1 MDTRYAPV
9 FLSHGSPMTALD
21 AGPAGAFWRALGRAI
36 DAGVA
41 AGGTA
46 PSAIVVLSAHTLALP
61 SVPSRP
67 PRAAAPEQGRVPHGG
82 GRGTPR
88 PGRSFTLAGARHQAV
103 HDFGGF
109 PQALYDLRYEVA
121 GVPCLAPHVEQLL
134 QWAGIEAEHAD
145 AGGLDHG
152 IWVPLR
158 DIRPLGDI
166 PVLPVAFPPDYS
178 PEQLFELGAA
188 LSPLIDEGVWIIGT
202 GSITHNL
209 RLGLPR
215 AEPVAEIPA
224 SAAFRTWFA
233 ERSAVRDW
241 PALLSYRTQAPE
253 AQYMHPTDEHLLPW
267 FIAAGAG
274 GPEHAPIRLH
284 ASVAGGH
291 LGMDAYAFGADARAL
306 ADGVAAAA
314 ATS

>member
-21 AGPAGAFWRALGRAI
+21 AGPAGAFWRELGLAI
-36 DAGVA
+36 DAREA
-41 AGGTA
+41 AGGLA
-46 PSAIVVLSAHTLALP
+46 PSAIVALSAHTLAR
-61 SVPSRP
+61 RP
-67 PRAAAPEQGRVPHGG
+67 V
-82 GRGTPR
+82 
-88 PGRSFTLAGARHQAV
+88 TLAGARHQAV

-109 PQALYDLRYEVA
+109 PQALYDLRYDVA

-145 AGGLDHG
+145 ASGLDHG

-158 DIRPLGDI
+158 DIRPRADI
-166 PVLPVAFPPDYS
+166 PVLPVAFPPES
-178 PEQLFELGAA
+178 TPQQLFELGAA

-215 AEPVAEIPA
+215 AEAVAELPA
-224 SAAFRTWFA
+224 SAAFRAWFA
-233 ERSAVRDW
+233 ERSAARDW
-241 PALLSYRTQAPE
+241 PSLWNYRTLAPD
-253 AQYMHPTDEHLLPW
+253 AQFMHPTDEHLLPW

-274 GPEHAPIRLH
+274 GPEHAAIRLH
-284 ASVAGGH
+284 ASVAGAH
-291 LGMDAYAFGADARAL
+291 LGMDAYAFGADAPAL
-306 ADGVAAAA
+306 AQDVEAVATAI
-314 ATS
+314 

>member
-1 MDTRYAPV
+1 MDTRYPPV

-21 AGPAGAFWRALGRAI
+21 AGPAGAFWRRLGRAI
-36 DAGVA
+36 DARMA
-41 AGGTA
+41 AGGHA
-46 PSAIVVLSAHTLALP
+46 PSAIVVLSAHTLA
-61 SVPSRP
+61 R
-67 PRAAAPEQGRVPHGG
+67 RAV
-82 GRGTPR
+82 
-88 PGRSFTLAGARHQAV
+88 TLAGARHQAV

-134 QWAGIEAEHAD
+134 QWAGIEVEHAD
-145 AGGLDHG
+145 AAGLDHG

-166 PVLPVAFPPDYS
+166 PVLPVAFPPDWT
-178 PEQLFELGAA
+178 PQQLFELGAA

-215 AEPVAEIPA
+215 AEQMAEIPA
-224 SAAFRTWFA
+224 SAAFRAWFA
-233 ERSAVRDW
+233 DRSAARDW
-241 PALLSYRTQAPE
+241 PSLWHYRTLAPE
-253 AQYMHPTDEHLLPW
+253 AQFMHPTDEHLLPW

-274 GPEHAPIRLH
+274 GEEHAAIRLH

-306 ADGVAAAA
+306 AHDLEAVASSA
-314 ATS
+314 

>member
-21 AGPAGAFWRALGRAI
+21 AGPAGAFWRDLGRAI
-36 DAGVA
+36 DARVA
-41 AGGTA
+41 AGAAA
-46 PSAIVVLSAHTLALP
+46 PSAIVALSAHTLA
-61 SVPSRP
+61 
-67 PRAAAPEQGRVPHGG
+67 PRAV
-82 GRGTPR
+82 
-88 PGRSFTLAGARHQAV
+88 TLAGARHQAV

-109 PQALYDLRYEVA
+109 PQALHDLRYDVA

-134 QWAGIEAEHAD
+134 QWAGIDVEHAD

-158 DIRPLGDI
+158 AIRPRADI
-166 PVLPVAFPPDYS
+166 PVLPVAFPPERT
-178 PEQLFELGAA
+178 PQQLFELGAA
-188 LSPLIDEGVWIIGT
+188 LGPLIDEGVWIIGT

-215 AEPVAEIPA
+215 AGAVPELPA
-224 SAAFRTWFA
+224 SAAFRAWFA
-233 ERSAVRDW
+233 ERSAARDW
-241 PALLSYRTQAPE
+241 PALWQYRALAPE
-253 AQYMHPTDEHLLPW
+253 AQFMHPTDEHLLPW

-274 GPEHAPIRLH
+274 GTELAPVRLH

-291 LGMDAYAFGADARAL
+291 LGMDAYAFGADARTL
-306 ADGVAAAA
+306 ADDVEAAAA
-314 ATS
+314 AI

>member
-1 MDTRYAPV
+1 MDSRYAPV

-21 AGPAGAFWRALGRAI
+21 AGAAGAFWRQLGLAI
-36 DAGVA
+36 DARVA

-46 PSAIVVLSAHTLALP
+46 PTAIVALSAHTLA
-61 SVPSRP
+61 R
-67 PRAAAPEQGRVPHGG
+67 RAV
-82 GRGTPR
+82 
-88 PGRSFTLAGARHQAV
+88 TLAGARHAAI

-134 QWAGIEAEHAD
+134 QWAGIEVEHAD
-145 AGGLDHG
+145 ASGLDHG

-158 DIRPLGDI
+158 NIRPLGDI
-166 PVLPVAFPPDYS
+166 PVLPVAFPPDFT

-188 LSPLIDEGVWIIGT
+188 LGPLVDEGVWIIGT

-224 SAAFRTWFA
+224 SAAFRAWFA
-233 ERSAVRDW
+233 ERSAERDW
-241 PALLSYRTQAPE
+241 ASLWRYRALAPE
-253 AQYMHPTDEHLLPW
+253 AHAMHPTDEHLLPW

-274 GPEHAPIRLH
+274 GTEHAPIRLH

-291 LGMDAYAFGADARAL
+291 LGMDAYAFGADAPAL
-306 ADGVAAAA
+306 ARAVETVAATA
-314 ATS
+314 